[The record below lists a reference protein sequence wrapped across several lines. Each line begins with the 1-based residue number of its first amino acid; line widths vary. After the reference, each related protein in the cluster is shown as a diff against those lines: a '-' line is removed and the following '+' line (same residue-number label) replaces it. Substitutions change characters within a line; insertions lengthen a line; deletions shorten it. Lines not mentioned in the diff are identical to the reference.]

1 MKMSKSFVKTLRDAP
16 KGEVSL
22 SAQYLLRAGYIYKE
36 MAGVYDYLPL
46 GLKVLRNIENII
58 REELHAIGCQEILMS
73 ALQNAEPWEKTGRFA
88 DDVMDIWFKTDLSAG
103 GQLGLAPT
111 HEEPLTNLMR
121 TYIASYKDL
130 PCYPYQF
137 QTKFRNELRAKSGIL
152 RTREF
157 LMKDLYS
164 FSRDLEEHQ
173 AFYAQVEAAYR
184 RIFDRLGVGDDTHET
199 FASGGAFSKYSHEFQ
214 TFLPVGE
221 DTVYYNADKS
231 ICINEEVVND
241 EVLADLGVKREE
253 LQSAPAAEIG
263 NIFTLSYKFSEPLD
277 LKYTDAAGQSQ
288 LVFMGSYGIGV
299 SRAMGIIAEKFAD
312 AKGLVWPAAVAPY
325 QYYLVAIGEAA
336 NAQAAQL
343 EQANPGL
350 ILYDDRDLRPGAKFA
365 DAELLGI
372 PQRLVLSDKTLAAN
386 SVEVTERATGESQLV
401 PLEQLQLSR
410 KSQ

>member
-1 MKMSKSFVKTLRDAP
+1 MTSSFIKTLRNAP

-46 GLKVLRNIENII
+46 GLRAMNNIQAIV
-58 REELHAIGCQEILMS
+58 REELNAIGCEEVLMS
-73 ALQNAEPWEKTGRFA
+73 ALQNAEIWEKTGRF
-88 DDVMDIWFKTDLSAG
+88 DDEVMDIWFKTDLNAG

-111 HEEPLTNLMR
+111 HEEPLTSLMR
-121 TYIASYKDL
+121 SYIASYKDL
-130 PCYPYQF
+130 PAYVYQF

-164 FSRDLEEHQ
+164 FSRDEAEHQ
-173 AFYAQVEAAYR
+173 KFYAQVEAAYK
-184 RIFDRLGVGDDTHET
+184 RIFDRLGVGDDTFET

-221 DTVYYNADKS
+221 DTVYFNADKS
-231 ICINEEVVND
+231 VCINEEVLND

-263 NIFTLSYKFSEPLD
+263 NIFTLGYKFSEPLE
-277 LKYTDAAGQSQ
+277 LKFTDKDGQSHP
-288 LVFMGSYGIGV
+288 VFMGSYGIGV

-312 AKGLVWPAAVAPY
+312 DKGLIWPEAVAPY
-325 QYYLVAIGEAA
+325 RYYLIAIGEEA
-336 NAQAAQL
+336 NQQAAKL
-343 EQANPGL
+343 HAAAPEL
-350 ILYDDRDLRPGAKFA
+350 ILWDDRDLRPGEKFA

-372 PQRLVLSDKTLAAN
+372 PHRLVLSDKTLAENAAELTAR
-386 SVEVTERATGESQLV
+386 STGESQLV
-401 PLEQLQLSR
+401 KVEALQF
-410 KSQ
+410 

>member
-1 MKMSKSFVKTLRDAP
+1 MSKSFVKTLRDAP

-22 SAQYLLRAGYIYKE
+22 SAQYLLRAGYIHKE

-58 REELHAIGCQEILMS
+58 REELDAIGCQEILMS

-88 DDVMDIWFKTDLSAG
+88 DDVMDIWFKTDLS
-103 GQLGLAPT
+103 
-111 HEEPLTNLMR
+111 LTNLMR

-130 PCYPYQF
+130 PCCPYQF

-164 FSRDLEEHQ
+164 FSRNLEEHQ

-241 EVLADLGVKREE
+241 EVLADLGIKREE

-277 LKYTDAAGQSQ
+277 LKYADTAGQSQ

-325 QYYLVAIGEAA
+325 QFYLVAIGEAA

-343 EQANPGL
+343 EQAHPDL
-350 ILYDDRDLRPGAKFA
+350 VLYDDRDLRPGAKFA

-372 PQRLVLSDKTLAAN
+372 PKRLVLSDKTLATN

-401 PLEQLQLSR
+401 PLEQLQLNHR
-410 KSQ
+410 H

>member
-1 MKMSKSFVKTLRDAP
+1 MRMSKMLGRRIKEDPKDAKTISHKFLVR
-16 KGEVSL
+16 G
-22 SAQYLLRAGYIYKE
+22 GYIRPVS
-36 MAGVYDYLPL
+36 AGIYSILPL
-46 GLKVLRNIENII
+46 GERIILKIENII
-58 REELHAIGCQEILMS
+58 REELDAIGCQEILMS

-164 FSRDLEEHQ
+164 FSRNLEEHQ
-173 AFYAQVEAAYR
+173 AFYAQVEVAYR

-214 TFLPVGE
+214 TFLSVGE

-277 LKYTDAAGQSQ
+277 LKYADATGQSQ

-325 QYYLVAIGEAA
+325 QFYLVAIGEAA
-336 NAQAAQL
+336 SAQAAQL
-343 EQANPGL
+343 EQAHPSL

-372 PQRLVLSDKTLAAN
+372 PKRLVLSDKTLATN

-401 PLEQLQLSR
+401 PLEQLQLSH